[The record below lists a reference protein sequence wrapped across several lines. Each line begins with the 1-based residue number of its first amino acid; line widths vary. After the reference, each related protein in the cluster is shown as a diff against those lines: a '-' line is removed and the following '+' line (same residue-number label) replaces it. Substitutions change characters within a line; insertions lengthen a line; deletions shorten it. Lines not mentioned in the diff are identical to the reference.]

1 MTRRTLIALFL
12 ASALALRAE
21 PAAAQQKSAPV
32 PATVPVARP
41 DLAVGQMAPDFA
53 LPGATRYGVLRDSV
67 RLSSLRGQ
75 TVVLA
80 FFYKAR
86 TKG

>member
-1 MTRRTLIALFL
+1 VGQDAPEFSLTSATRDGI
-12 ASALALRAE
+12 
-21 PAAAQQKSAPV
+21 QAPV
-32 PATVPVARP
+32 K
-41 DLAVGQMAPDFA
+41 
-53 LPGATRYGVLRDSV
+53 
-67 RLSSLRGQ
+67 LSDYRGQ

>member
-1 MTRRTLIALFL
+1 MTAFSGRRRRL
-12 ASALALRAE
+12 AALAAALLAARGLPLAAQT
-21 PAAAQQKSAPV
+21 PAAGGPG
-32 PATVPVARP
+32 
-41 DLAVGQMAPDFA
+41 VGDPAPDFS
-53 LPGATRYGVLRDSV
+53 LVGATRFGVLRDSV
-67 RLSSLRGQ
+67 RLADLRGQ

>member
-1 MTRRTLIALFL
+1 MHHISRYRLPGTRL
-12 ASALALRAE
+12 AALAALAMAVSVV
-21 PAAAQQKSAPV
+21 PAAGAQDSTMKAV
-32 PATVPVARP
+32 E
-41 DLAVGQMAPDFA
+41 VGQPAPDFTA
-53 LPGATRYGVLRDSV
+53 SGATRYGVLRDPV
-67 RLSSLRGQ
+67 KLSDFRGQ

>member
-1 MTRRTLIALFL
+1 MVRTMTRLGAV
-12 ASALALRAE
+12 AALAASLLAA
-21 PAAAQQKSAPV
+21 PPLAAQATSAPA
-32 PATVPVARP
+32 PATGP
-41 DLAVGQMAPDFA
+41 AVGEQAPDFSLA
-53 LPGATRYGVLRDSV
+53 AVSRYGVLRDPV
-67 RLSSLRGQ
+67 HLADLRGQ

>member
-1 MTRRTLIALFL
+1 MVRTRRGWGNIV
-12 ASALALRAE
+12 ALAALMLAAPLGAQS
-21 PAAAQQKSAPV
+21 PADQG
-32 PATVPVARP
+32 VAFDGP
-41 DLAVGQMAPDFA
+41 AVGEPAPDFT
-53 LPGATRYGVLRDSV
+53 LTGATRYGVLRQPV
-67 RLSSLRGQ
+67 RLADLRGQ

>member
-1 MTRRTLIALFL
+1 VALSV
-12 ASALALRAE
+12 AAANLRAQDSTT
-21 PAAAQQKSAPV
+21 AVS
-32 PATVPVARP
+32 
-41 DLAVGQMAPDFA
+41 VGQQAPDFTA
-53 LPGATRYGVLRDSV
+53 SGATRYGVLRDSV
-67 RLSSLRGQ
+67 KLSDLRGQ

>member
-1 MTRRTLIALFL
+1 MFTSARARL
-12 ASALALRAE
+12 ALAMLLMAASSARAQQ
-21 PAAAQQKSAPV
+21 PAASGSP
-32 PATVPVARP
+32 PPE
-41 DLAVGQMAPDFA
+41 VGAAAPDFA

-67 RLSSLRGQ
+67 RLSDLRGK

>member
-1 MTRRTLIALFL
+1 MMNRL
-12 ASALALRAE
+12 APVLKAAALAALLLA
-21 PAAAQQKSAPV
+21 PGSPLSAQAGTTSQA
-32 PATVPVARP
+32 VAHAGP
-41 DLAVGQMAPDFA
+41 QVGDQAPDFSLTA
-53 LPGATRYGVLRDSV
+53 VTRYGALRDPV
-67 RLSSLRGQ
+67 RLSALRGQ

>member
-1 MTRRTLIALFL
+1 MVRTAVRLRGVATLAALLL
-12 ASALALRAE
+12 AASPLAAQGAS
-21 PAAAQQKSAPV
+21 PAAAAPTG
-32 PATVPVARP
+32 PAIGDP
-41 DLAVGQMAPDFA
+41 APDFSLTA
-53 LPGATRYGVLRDSV
+53 ATRYGLLREPV
-67 RLSSLRGQ
+67 RLSALRGQ

>member
-1 MTRRTLIALFL
+1 MVRTTRLGTVA
-12 ASALALRAE
+12 ALAASLLAV
-21 PAAAQQKSAPV
+21 PPLAAQ
-32 PATVPVARP
+32 ATPGAGAVAGGP
-41 DLAVGQMAPDFA
+41 SVGALAPDFSLA
-53 LPGATRYGVLRDSV
+53 AVSRYGLLRDPV
-67 RLSSLRGQ
+67 RLADLRGQ